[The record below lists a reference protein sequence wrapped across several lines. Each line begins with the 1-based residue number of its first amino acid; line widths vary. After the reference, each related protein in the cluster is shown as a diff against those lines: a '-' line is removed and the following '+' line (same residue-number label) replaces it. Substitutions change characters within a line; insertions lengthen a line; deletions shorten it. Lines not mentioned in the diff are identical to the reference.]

1 MSHVRP
7 VPIRTVVAVAGGLA
21 ALAAATAQ
29 AKSDDLHAAEREAF
43 RLVNES
49 PDSLNRVVNILM
61 QAGWFGAVPITSGIA
76 WRLRRPQLAARLAAA
91 GVAAWVMARVVK
103 QIARRARP
111 DGCMDGVIVRG
122 REWTGLGFPS
132 GHAAVAASLA
142 SAAGPDLP
150 VPARAAAWIL
160 VVVVAL
166 ARLYVGAHLPL
177 DAVGGLALG
186 VAAGNGVRLAIST
199 DPSGT
204 GIASSVPLR

>member
-1 MSHVRP
+1 MSRVRP
-7 VPIRTVVAVAGGLA
+7 VPIRTVVATAGGLA
-21 ALAAATAQ
+21 ALAATTAQ
-29 AKSDDLHAAEREAF
+29 ARSDDLHAAEREAF

-49 PDSLNRVVNILM
+49 PEGLSRVVNVLM
-61 QAGWFGAVPITSGIA
+61 QAGWFGAVPITSGVA
-76 WRLRRPQLAARLAAA
+76 WRLRRPRLAARLATA
-91 GVAAWVMARVVK
+91 GVAAWVGARVVK

-150 VPARAAAWIL
+150 RPARVAAWVL
-160 VVVVAL
+160 VLIVAL

-186 VAAGNGVRLAIST
+186 VAAGNAARLTVSGDAAGSGVPPA
-199 DPSGT
+199 
-204 GIASSVPLR
+204 AALR